1 MKYSL
6 FALAAAG
13 IAAMVGSTAVP
24 ASQGGTLAG
33 RWTQSSNG
41 SELVLVPKFK
51 LQPNYGVTP
60 GTSLGG
66 TVGYGSM
73 TRTTIVTDPV
83 PLAVNRSMTLN
94 IAADGRFDWSTVK
107 RHAETPGG
115 KCIKTTRTE
124 RRGRATRDGSRISF
138 KIEGGMER
146 WEKSCGGSGSAA
158 LGPSI
163 EVYSVTLG
171 GARLRLVDGPTVW
184 NFARG

>member
-1 MKYSL
+1 MKHRF
-6 FALAAAG
+6 FAFAAAG
-13 IAAMVGSTAVP
+13 IAAMIGATAVT
-24 ASQGGTLAG
+24 ASQGGALAG
-33 RWTQSSNG
+33 RWTQSSKG

-83 PLAVNRSMTLN
+83 PLVVNRSMTLD
-94 IAADGRFDWSTVK
+94 IAADGRFDWSIVK
-107 RHAETPGG
+107 QHAETPGG

-124 RRGRATRDGSRISF
+124 RRGRATRDGSRIHF
-138 KIEGGMER
+138 KIEGGLER

-158 LGPSI
+158 LGAST

-171 GARLRLVDGPTVW
+171 GAQLRLVNGPTIW
-184 NFARG
+184 NFRRG